1 MTPDGIATLLIALV
15 GMGGFFLSMR
25 STSYSELKALFE
37 QLKKDFAEY
46 KDTSRK
52 EFAEYRAEAEAK
64 AERDKKHIDLLQKT
78 NEEKEKQI
86 EQLEDMN
93 KALANQND
101 SFKRYIIRLIRQLE
115 TAQIIPEKM
124 DYE

>member
-64 AERDKKHIDLLQKT
+64 ADKDAKHILLL
-78 NEEKEKQI
+78 EESNDAKDKLIDELREI
-86 EQLEDMN
+86 N
-93 KALANQND
+93 SNVINQND
-101 SFKRYIIRLIRQLE
+101 NFKRYIIRLIRQLE

-124 DYE
+124 DE